1 MSEIK
6 NFLANQKGQQG
17 DQNLYDH
24 LSNVL
29 AKMLLENPTNA
40 YDVLEEFSHDV
51 KFSGQNYK
59 KDMNF
64 DHKPRMRETYTEIKE
79 WADKAS
85 VTLEVEFHFIHLM
98 KLSTSFFRKKL
109 ISIETQCWN

>member
-17 DQNLYDH
+17 EQNLHDH

-64 DHKPRMRETYTEIKE
+64 DHKSRLRETYTEIKE

-85 VTLEVEFHFIHLM
+85 VNLEVEFHFIHFNE
-98 KLSTSFFRKKL
+98 T
-109 ISIETQCWN
+109 ISIYFFFFSE